1 MFKWTTGTET
11 PAPSFPCSKEQQE
24 QQARAVCPLQAL
36 GEGQEGNASPQ
47 QSTSGGSHPSFGCRE
62 QDTAPGHGGSTSTA
76 PQACTEEPQGPAG
89 MGNPGKSRSNQ
100 QPNQPD
106 YSLPR
111 VLRKQQYGVCP
122 HSQPGLQHNTPSWA
136 HTTLLQRR
144 DAQGRGFGKGQSWEW
159 PTGAC
164 EHSARDTHPTW
175 PRSSCR
181 NPATRTSCLK
191 TAFAAASLEFH
202 PPSPSPCSSGI
213 STKRQGSITKRFIC
227 SRRFKSPL
235 CASQQGQQSPAPV
248 RQHGPLGLAQSQS
261 HFHTELAPN
270 CLLNNFSTRWLELIC
285 DLGWDGSCW
294 QVPPLNHHE
303 QMYKTRWTEPTPPP
317 AQLLLSCS
325 AQKPVERLPE
335 LGTCQRWRLKGA
347 KDSKVTP
354 RTRAMGTV
362 PAATPGRTPKAERAS
377 LTWPHSS
384 PDPILVP
391 FPHTESLQLSLVSAA
406 HAERPNPTSSF
417 LPRRVYKHT
426 FPPNHAKIPKPLR
439 RAKAQNNLEL
449 CPKVQV
455 QEVPQLWLSLAL
467 QPGELWALLPAQA
480 SLPACIP
487 TLNVAPYGSVCHGH
501 RGPFV
506 GSMAPLTR
514 LKQHIT
520 FEQHAEDVD
529 YRRGILRDKGSAL
542 REKQS
547 YPLEGLPGC
556 TAKIITRCPPAQ
568 HPGHV
573 ILPPPNQ

>member
-1 MFKWTTGTET
+1 
-11 PAPSFPCSKEQQE
+11 
-24 QQARAVCPLQAL
+24 
-36 GEGQEGNASPQ
+36 
-47 QSTSGGSHPSFGCRE
+47 
-62 QDTAPGHGGSTSTA
+62 
-76 PQACTEEPQGPAG
+76 

-100 QPNQPD
+100 QPKQPD

-136 HTTLLQRR
+136 HTTPLQLR
-144 DAQGRGFGKGQSWEW
+144 DARGRGFGKGQSWEW
-159 PTGAC
+159 PMG
-164 EHSARDTHPTW
+164 EWDTHPTW
-175 PRSSCR
+175 PHGSCR

-191 TAFAAASLEFH
+191 RAFAAASLEFY

-248 RQHGPLGLAQSQS
+248 RQRSPLGLAQSQS
-261 HFHTELAPN
+261 HFHTELTLN

-303 QMYKTRWTEPTPPP
+303 QMYKTRWAEPTPPP

-335 LGTCQRWRLKGA
+335 LGTRQRWRLEGA

-354 RTRAMGTV
+354 KTTATGTV
-362 PAATPGRTPKAERAS
+362 PAATPGRTPKAGRAS

-406 HAERPNPTSSF
+406 HPERPNPTSSF
-417 LPRRVYKHT
+417 LPRRVYKHA
-426 FPPNHAKIPKPLR
+426 FPTNHAKTPKPLR
-439 RAKAQNNLEL
+439 PAEEQNNLEL
-449 CPKVQV
+449 CPKQSRSRRCHS
-455 QEVPQLWLSLAL
+455 PGSAL
-467 QPGELWALLPAQA
+467 PCSQGSSGHRCQPRHP
-480 SLPACIP
+480 CIP
-487 TLNVAPYGSVCHGH
+487 TLNVAPYGSACHGD
-501 RGPFV
+501 RAPFV

-520 FEQHAEDVD
+520 FEQHAEDMN
-529 YRRGILRDKGSAL
+529 YFRGILRDKGSGL
-542 REKQS
+542 HEKQS
-547 YPLEGLPGC
+547 CPLEGLPGC
-556 TAKIITRCPPAQ
+556 TAKIIPRCPPAQ
-568 HPGHV
+568 QPGHV